1 MTRWLL
7 FLMAF
12 IAGTCRSRVSLQLE
26 VAALRHQLALYKA
39 EGRRPR
45 IRPADRLLW
54 SGLSRLWPQWRRAL
68 FVVQPRTV
76 LEWQKRR
83 FRDYWRD
90 LSRGRRPGRPRIPP
104 ELRALIQRMW
114 SANPTWGS
122 PRIVLELKK
131 LGIDIAK
138 STVEQYQLKYDRP
151 TSPGW
156 KTFLKLH
163 AHDFAAMDF
172 FVVPTAGLKVLFVL
186 VILGHERRR
195 VLHFNITEHPTA
207 EWTAQQLVEAFPFD
221 TAPRYLLRDGDAIYG
236 EKVRR
241 KSRALGIVEVV
252 TAPASPWQNAY
263 AERLIGSIRREIL
276 DHVVVLNEGHLRRL
290 LETYSAYYNQWR
302 THRSLEGDAPDLRPV
317 RRAGTKEI
325 AEFPAV
331 HGLHHYYLPKA
342 A

>member
-1 MTRWLL
+1 
-7 FLMAF
+7 
-12 IAGTCRSRVSLQLE
+12 
-26 VAALRHQLALYKA
+26 
-39 EGRRPR
+39 
-45 IRPADRLLW
+45 
-54 SGLSRLWPQWRRAL
+54 
-68 FVVQPRTV
+68 
-76 LEWQKRR
+76 
-83 FRDYWRD
+83 
-90 LSRGRRPGRPRIPP
+90 
-104 ELRALIQRMW
+104 
-114 SANPTWGS
+114 
-122 PRIVLELKK
+122 
-131 LGIDIAK
+131 
-138 STVEQYQLKYDRP
+138 
-151 TSPGW
+151 
-156 KTFLKLH
+156 
-163 AHDFAAMDF
+163 MDF

-241 KSRALGIVEVV
+241 RSRALGIVEVV

>member
-1 MTRWLL
+1 
-7 FLMAF
+7 
-12 IAGTCRSRVSLQLE
+12 
-26 VAALRHQLALYKA
+26 
-39 EGRRPR
+39 
-45 IRPADRLLW
+45 
-54 SGLSRLWPQWRRAL
+54 
-68 FVVQPRTV
+68 
-76 LEWQKRR
+76 
-83 FRDYWRD
+83 
-90 LSRGRRPGRPRIPP
+90 
-104 ELRALIQRMW
+104 MW

-156 KTFLKLH
+156 KTFLELH

-290 LETYSAYYNQWR
+290 LETYSASTTNGARIGRLMETRRIYGPFAELGQKKLPNSR
-302 THRSLEGDAPDLRPV
+302 RFTGFITITCPRLREFSGHTVGKTSMCGKSGRPWG
-317 RRAGTKEI
+317 RG
-325 AEFPAV
+325 AEQATETAV
-331 HGLHHYYLPKA
+331 ELVKQSQMRGWTA
-342 A
+342 TN